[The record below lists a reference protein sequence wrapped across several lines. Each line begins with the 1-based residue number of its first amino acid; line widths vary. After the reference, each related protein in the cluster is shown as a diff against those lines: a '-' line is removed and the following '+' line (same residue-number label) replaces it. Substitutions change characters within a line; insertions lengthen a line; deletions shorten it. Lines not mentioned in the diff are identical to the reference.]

1 MNAANSLYRKPQMPG
16 YLGNYNWRSIL
27 LGLLLIIATNI
38 VTTQHIASHF
48 DYQPALG
55 PPLFQI
61 ASLRLYAPYQWFPWI
76 LRFGSSADPLVRQ
89 PLLISTLIA
98 AVGFALSLF
107 VVAALNIHRNKKLTE
122 DTEDLHGSAR
132 WATVHE
138 VRNSGLVNQKHGVYI
153 GALHDERTDSLEYLR
168 HAGPEHILAFAPTRS
183 GKGVGLV
190 IPTLLAWEE
199 SAVIFDIK
207 GENWDR
213 TAGYRTAAGHVCF
226 RFAPVE
232 EHGARFNPLAE
243 VRIGTLREVSDA
255 QNIAEMLCRTGKE
268 SAQDEHWIKSATS
281 LVTGLILHLCY
292 VARRKNRFA
301 TLTELSNS
309 LTPLMSDLTS
319 PIDQEEMDTQQINVV
334 REYFSQAMRTPH
346 VDSTSYWNLRDG
358 QKSLVHPV
366 VLEKMQEML
375 NREDKEFSGVLSTA
389 KTALILYS
397 DPLVQRS
404 IEDSDFTINDL
415 KHFKYPVSLYLVVPP
430 SDIERLKPLL
440 RLIFTVTVN
449 RLTEELEEV
458 RNSKLQQ
465 TLKAGETFKA
475 RPDHRVLL
483 LIDEF
488 PTLGKMPIFQTAFA
502 YIAGYGIKAYLITQD
517 IEQLKDT
524 YGNHESIISNCYIRI
539 AFAPNKTETA
549 EALSK
554 MAGTATILR
563 AAVSYSGSRTS
574 PLATNVSTNVDHI
587 SRPLITVDE
596 LMRLPGP
603 IKEGQGEA
611 QRIVAPGAMLIF
623 IAGQS
628 PIFGKQPLYFQDPVL
643 EKRSAITPPQTL
655 FTIEHD
661 GNILSA
667 GRLYLTETSKS
678 TRGLIQAPVRVQTAT
693 QLDPPHKP
701 PSAAVAA
708 AASASGGPP
717 HNIASDK
724 QIPTTPQVPIKGDN
738 GMTEQDKAAA
748 TVSQQPSDPDEMQ
761 EIFAQLNEGVEK
773 MDRNFRIHE
782 QRRSSGA
789 ASNER

>member
-1 MNAANSLYRKPQMPG
+1 MNTSPALYKKPQSPG
-16 YLGNYNWRSIL
+16 YLGTYNWSAIL
-27 LGLLLIIATNI
+27 LGLMALVATNI
-38 VTTQHIASHF
+38 ITTQHIASHF

-61 ASLRLYAPYQWFPWI
+61 TSLKLYAPYKWFPWI
-76 LRFGSSADPLVRQ
+76 LKFGNSRDPLVRQ
-89 PLLISTLIA
+89 PLLTSTLIA
-98 AVGFALSLF
+98 AVGFAASLF
-107 VVAALNIHRNKKLTE
+107 IVAVLNIHRNKRLTE

-132 WATVHE
+132 WANE
-138 VRNSGLVNQKHGVYI
+138 KEIRNSGLVDQKHGVYI
-153 GALHDERTDSLEYLR
+153 GAWHDEKTDSLEYLR

-199 SAVIFDIK
+199 SAVVFDIK

-213 TAGYRTAAGHVCF
+213 TAGYRISAGHACF

-232 EHGARFNPLAE
+232 EHSARFNPLAE

-255 QNIAEMLCRTGKE
+255 QNIAEMLCRSGKE

-309 LTPLMSDLTS
+309 LTPLMSDLTM
-319 PIDQEEMDTQQINVV
+319 PIDLEGMDAEQVNIA

-346 VDSTSYWNLRDG
+346 VDSTNYWNLRDG
-358 QKSLVHPV
+358 QQSLVHPV

-404 IEDSDFTINDL
+404 IEESDFTINDL
-415 KHFKYPVSLYLVVPP
+415 KHFRYPVSLYLVVPP

-440 RLIFTVTVN
+440 RLIFTMTVN
-449 RLTEELEEV
+449 RLTEELEQV

-465 TLKAGETFKA
+465 ALKPGETFKG

-517 IEQLKDT
+517 IEQMKDT
-524 YGNHESIISNCYIRI
+524 YGNHESIISNCHIRI

-628 PIFGKQPLYFQDPVL
+628 PIFGKQLLYFQDPVL
-643 EKRSAITPPQTL
+643 QKRSAIRPPQTL
-655 FTIEHD
+655 FTIEHE
-661 GNILSA
+661 GNILSP
-667 GRLYLTETSKS
+667 GKLYHSDTLKS
-678 TRGLIQAPVRVQTAT
+678 TRGLIQGPIQVKTAT
-693 QLDPPHKP
+693 QLDPPSRP
-701 PSAAVAA
+701 PSAASAS
-708 AASASGGPP
+708 SASGGPR
-717 HNIASDK
+717 HIISSDK
-724 QIPTTPQVPIKGDN
+724 QTLTTSQAFTTGDHE
-738 GMTEQDKAAA
+738 MKEQGKTAAA
-748 TVSQQPSDPDEMQ
+748 ISQQPAPKDEMQ
-761 EIFAQLNEGVEK
+761 EIFAQLDDGMEE
-773 MDRNFRIHE
+773 MDRNFHIYE
-782 QRRSSGA
+782 LQRSAGA
-789 ASNER
+789 TSNER